1 MTLLNYHHLRYFQ
14 AIATSGNLTRAAER
28 LNVSPSSLSVQ
39 LKALEEQLG
48 QLLFERRG
56 RSLHLTEAGKIALD
70 YANTVFRSGDEL
82 LNTLKGLGLASRK
95 VLRIGAVAT
104 LSRNFQ
110 LGMMRPLIG
119 RDDVELIVR
128 SGGLDDLLVQLEAHS
143 LDLVLANQPASI
155 DTQSQWQNTLVAEQ
169 PVSIV
174 GRPYEGHERFRFP
187 HDLADKPI
195 IVPGRSSTI
204 RMQFDRLTD
213 EAGVRPYI
221 SAEVDDMAMLRLF
234 ARESTGVTLVPSV
247 VVIDELTSGLL
258 VELCRLPMIR
268 EAFYAITAR
277 RQFANPLIGELT
289 GTADRHGPDLFKI

>member
-1 MTLLNYHHLRYFQ
+1 M
-14 AIATSGNLTRAAER
+14 
-28 LNVSPSSLSVQ
+28 
-39 LKALEEQLG
+39 
-48 QLLFERRG
+48 
-56 RSLHLTEAGKIALD
+56 TEAGKIALD
-70 YANTVFRSGDEL
+70 YATTVFRSGDEL

-174 GRPYEGHERFRFP
+174 GHPYEGHERFRFP
-187 HDLADKPI
+187 HDLADKSI

-213 EAGVRPYI
+213 EAGVRPHI